1 MVKIRLLILIGCV
14 VALMG
19 RAEIQSTE
27 ELLTLLR
34 SNYVDAQALDAT
46 LLNEALIVGLKKKME
61 RGFEVSSE
69 SLSQSPSF
77 FQSFQERNIVFNQ
90 HSFLLL
96 QFFNDKKFERNTK
109 DYRNRLMSR
118 LKTQSLAGIVID
130 VRGWKDLFH
139 YDELAQFLS
148 FWVSKNSSLFGL
160 AAWDQTEKF
169 YQSQEESVNG
179 AIPIVVIL
187 NEDTRGVGEVVAESL
202 RRNKRAVIV
211 GTQSAGMAVQVSEWM
226 GARDSF
232 YRIPTRRVVFADQ
245 EMPFS
250 GKVDADVKVAI
261 DLDKERVILQQE
273 AASDDLTAFI
283 FDEEKE
289 VKNNEVALV
298 EKKGVAQE
306 ESVLAQ
312 PSEEKKQ
319 ASDMAL
325 RTGLDILLGS
335 QLLKKM

>member
-46 LLNEALIVGLKKKME
+46 VLNEALIVGLKKKIE

-69 SLSQSPSF
+69 SLSESLSF
-77 FQSFQERNIVFNQ
+77 FQNFQERNVVFNQ
-90 HSFLLL
+90 RSFLLL
-96 QFFNDKKFERNTK
+96 QFLSDKKNERNAK

-118 LKTQSLAGIVID
+118 LKSQPPAGIVID

-139 YDELAQFLS
+139 YNELAQFLS

-160 AAWDQTEKF
+160 AASDETEKF
-169 YQSQEESVNG
+169 YQSQDEPINVV
-179 AIPIVVIL
+179 IPIVVIV
-187 NEDTRGVGEVVAESL
+187 NEDTRGVGEVMAESL

-211 GTQSAGMAVQVSEWM
+211 GTQSAGMAVQISEWM

-232 YRIPTRRVVFADQ
+232 YRIPTQRAVFANK
-245 EMPFS
+245 EVPFS
-250 GKVDADVKVAI
+250 GKVEADVKVAI
-261 DLDKERVILQQE
+261 DLDEERFILQQE

-289 VKNNEVALV
+289 VKNNEAALV
-298 EKKGVAQE
+298 EKKDVAQE
-306 ESVLAQ
+306 KSKPAQ
-312 PSEEKKQ
+312 SSEEKRQ
-319 ASDMAL
+319 ASDIAL

-335 QLLKKM
+335 QILKNL